1 MGTCGWNL
9 NFRIRIK
16 SYIVRNSKCMVT
28 SKSHELII

>member
-9 NFRIRIK
+9 NFKIK
-16 SYIVRNSKCMVT
+16 KWKVVKNSKCMVT